1 MKVSKEKASSASGAN
16 SQPPRFL
23 RGQVVEI
30 RSLPEILATLDANAT
45 LDGLPF
51 MPEMARLCG
60 RRFRVSRRADKTC
73 VEGRGMRLMGATVFL
88 EDLRCD
94 GSAHDGCQRNCLIF
108 WKEAWLKSVNEQSA
122 TDPLVGSLPSD
133 DYARSRD
140 LPTRKGDLYF
150 CQSTE
155 LAGATRPLSRW
166 NILHFATDILYG
178 ELSLGRFFR
187 IVARM
192 ATNRIR
198 YLGGLPALGNLVGQR
213 RGRPGVPGARKGDLD
228 LRPGEWVEV
237 KLADEVKATLD
248 ANGKNCGLSF
258 EPEMLEYCGR
268 RFEVD
273 FPVRKIILEETGQM
287 IGLTRTVALKGVTC
301 QGLCTKNCPRSNPFY
316 WREIWLRRTE

>member
-1 MKVSKEKASSASGAN
+1 
-16 SQPPRFL
+16 
-23 RGQVVEI
+23 
-30 RSLPEILATLDANAT
+30 
-45 LDGLPF
+45 
-51 MPEMARLCG
+51 
-60 RRFRVSRRADKTC
+60 
-73 VEGRGMRLMGATVFL
+73 MRLMGATVFL

-198 YLGGLPALGNLVGQR
+198 YLGGLPAPGNLVGQR

-287 IGLTRTVALKGVTC
+287 IGLTAHGCSERRNL
-301 QGLCTKNCPRSNPFY
+301 PRVVYEELSAQQPLLLARNLAAAHRIAVGSCSDQAEKCGHPEKPSSAFDISEFLHTILSIFSVSQLY
-316 WREIWLRRTE
+316 NYIAGDYM